1 MVVDRAS
8 TKFTG
13 TDAEIILKQEVEKA
27 RNEMLSDIKEQ
38 NEEDKN
44 MDVRAVAA
52 IDEEIL
58 ERMEKFTVSN
68 PKKMKSNKFLST
80 STITGGGMV
89 TTYTVR
95 GVDDE
100 GVFEISRRYRVF
112 YALFLVFKSRWP
124 GCFLPQ
130 LPEKN
135 FVDNDSMEFIMDRM
149 VMLERWLKDLSK
161 FDHFIYSPEFKIFTR
176 STKSDVDKE
185 LKELP

>member
-1 MVVDRAS
+1 
-8 TKFTG
+8 
-13 TDAEIILKQEVEKA
+13 
-27 RNEMLSDIKEQ
+27 MLSDIKEQ
-38 NEEDKN
+38 NEEDN
-44 MDVRAVAA
+44 SMNVRTVAA

-58 ERMEKFTVSN
+58 ERMEKFTVNN

-89 TTYTVR
+89 TTYTVK

-100 GVFEISRRYRVF
+100 GEFEISRRYRVF
-112 YALFLVFKSRWP
+112 FALFLVFKTRWP

-161 FDHFIYSPEFKIFTR
+161 YDHYIYSPEFKIFSR
-176 STKSDVDKE
+176 SKGFDVDKQ
-185 LKELP
+185 LKEMP

>member
-1 MVVDRAS
+1 MMSDLKA
-8 TKFTG
+8 G
-13 TDAEIILKQEVEKA
+13 AEDDDS
-27 RNEMLSDIKEQ
+27 N
-38 NEEDKN
+38 N
-44 MDVRAVAA
+44 MRSVAD
-52 IDEEIL
+52 IDEEIMQ
-58 ERMEKFTVSN
+58 RMEKFTVSN

-100 GVFEISRRYRVF
+100 GDFEISRRYRVF
-112 YALFLVFKSRWP
+112 SALFAVFKTRWP

-161 FDHFIYSPEFKIFTR
+161 YDHFIYSPEFKIFTR
-176 STKSDVDKE
+176 STKVDVDKE